1 MRKKI
6 LADGGELNGVVV
18 VEIEP
23 GMNGLV
29 VDVDMPSGAPL
40 AFVPKNLLFT
50 SDLAYELPLVD
61 YTKEHGYL
69 NSSPLLQ

>member
-6 LADGGELNGVVV
+6 LTDGGELNGVVV

-61 YTKEHGYL
+61 YTKEDGYL
-69 NSSPLLQ
+69 SLSTLLQ